1 MSYIRDSL
9 GANEAVHYVAHFH
22 WIRHAMGYGVLA
34 LSILVAIFSY
44 SPEYPFVVL
53 GPVLLGVILF
63 LAIMVPIWTTEIG
76 VTSQRL
82 ILKRGLIQRDTEEM
96 QLGSIEQISLDQD
109 VLGRILGYGKLHIH
123 GTGDQD
129 LALPAIGDPINM
141 RKAVQE
147 AIGAVEHAPMPDEAV
162 PSDVA
167 TA

>member
-96 QLGSIEQISLDQD
+96 TALADTTFASGNPSCASRAQESVGEVVCPGVLLASRVASTSSEESLDMTISRSEPGNRGARG
-109 VLGRILGYGKLHIH
+109 GR
-123 GTGDQD
+123 
-129 LALPAIGDPINM
+129 
-141 RKAVQE
+141 
-147 AIGAVEHAPMPDEAV
+147 
-162 PSDVA
+162 
-167 TA
+167 